1 MHDKMFERSHV
12 GLYVYDLT
20 ADSALYEYG
29 KRQYLRPGSNQK
41 VMTAA
46 SALSILGTDYKLQ
59 TRLYIT
65 SVTEGMATPSAAAVP
80 QAEDAEFVPPAAD
93 PAEQAVIDDSLATI
107 PPALTVADVKQGG
120 SAQIIIK
127 GGMDPLLGPDD
138 LRAFAQALRDRGIT
152 TIKRNIVCDATFKD
166 TDSMGWGWCWDDDYV
181 PLTPFLYL
189 GEAGKFDAALRS
201 ALKKAG
207 ITFTG
212 RIVHGLVPKGAELLL
227 TRSHT
232 IDQVLGPMMK
242 KSDNL
247 FAECL
252 FYHLAAKSGKAGA
265 THKDAAAKVGQ
276 FIKTVGLNPAD
287 YNIADGSG
295 LSLYNYLSPELLVDV
310 LRYVYRH
317 QDLYDHL
324 YPSLPIMGRDGTL
337 AKRCVG
343 KSAQDRVHAKTG
355 TVRGVSALSGYATAP
370 NGHLLAFSIINQGI
384 PTASVGR
391 NFQDRVCC
399 ALTRPVVTKTIEPDA
414 LPDKDSNE
422 EEVQS
427 ENEEIVEPEITP
439 PSI

>member
-1 MHDKMFERSHV
+1 MQDKMFERSHV

-20 ADSALYEYG
+20 ADSAIYEHG

-59 TRLYIT
+59 TRLYIA
-65 SVTEGMATPSAAAVP
+65 SATAPVP
-80 QAEDAEFVPPAAD
+80 LPAERPAGETADADFMPPAAD
-93 PAEQAVIDDSLATI
+93 PAEQTVINDSLAALAP
-107 PPALTVADVKQGG
+107 PPAPVELPSGG

-138 LRAFAQALRDRGIT
+138 LRAFAQSLRDRGIT
-152 TIKRNIVCDATFKD
+152 TVKHDIILDATFKD
-166 TDSMGWGWCWDDDYV
+166 TDMMGWGWCWDDDYV

-189 GEAGKFDAALRS
+189 GEAGKFEAALRT

-207 ITFTG
+207 ISFDG
-212 RIVHGLVPKGAELLL
+212 RIINGRVPKGAEVLV

-252 FYHLAAKSGKAGA
+252 FYHLAAKGGKASV
-265 THKDAAAKVGQ
+265 THKDAAAKVDQ
-276 FIKTVGLNPAD
+276 FIRTVGLNPAD

-295 LSLYNYLSPELLVDV
+295 LSLYNYLSPELLVDA

-337 AKRCVG
+337 GKRCVG
-343 KSAQDRVHAKTG
+343 KSAQDRVRAKTG
-355 TVRGVSALSGYATAP
+355 TVRGVSALSGYALAS
-370 NGHLLAFSIINQGI
+370 NGHQLAFSIINQGI
-384 PTASVGR
+384 PTASMGR
-391 NFQDRVCC
+391 DFQDRVCC
-399 ALTRPVVTKTIEPDA
+399 ALTRPVVAKTIEPDV
-414 LPDKDSNE
+414 LPEK
-422 EEVQS
+422 V
-427 ENEEIVEPEITP
+427 ENSDE
-439 PSI
+439 SL